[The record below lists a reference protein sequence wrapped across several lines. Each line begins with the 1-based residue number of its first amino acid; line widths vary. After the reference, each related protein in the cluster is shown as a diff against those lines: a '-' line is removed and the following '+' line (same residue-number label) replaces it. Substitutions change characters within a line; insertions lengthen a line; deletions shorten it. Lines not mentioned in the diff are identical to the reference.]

1 MKKAEKFKRANSE
14 EEIFI
19 NDVVQDLIEYIKD
32 GDYEGLPS
40 IDEIKDIIED
50 ILTCNLCIE
59 EDVSDE
65 EFKEI
70 VKEIV
75 EEIFNK
81 VYQLFVDK
89 FNKFRIDSRK
99 YEESLFQN
107 RDNIMEELQ
116 DWFEN
121 HNFECLT
128 LNEVIDLI
136 IKNGNS

>member
-32 GDYEGLPS
+32 GDYEELPS
-40 IDEIKDIIED
+40 IDEIKDIVED
-50 ILTCNLCIE
+50 ILTYNLCIE

-89 FNKFRIDSRK
+89 FNKFRINLRE

>member
-19 NDVVQDLIEYIKD
+19 NDVVEDLIEYIKD

-59 EDVSDE
+59 GDVSDE

>member
-59 EDVSDE
+59 GDVSDE

-121 HNFECLT
+121 HNFEYLT
-128 LNEVIDLI
+128 LDEVIDLI

>member
-32 GDYEGLPS
+32 GDYEELPS
-40 IDEIKDIIED
+40 IDEIKDIVED
-50 ILTCNLCIE
+50 ILTYNLCIE

-65 EFKEI
+65 EFKE
-70 VKEIV
+70 
-75 EEIFNK
+75 NK

-89 FNKFRIDSRK
+89 FNKFRINLRE

>member
-59 EDVSDE
+59 GDVSDE

-75 EEIFNK
+75 GEIFNK

-121 HNFECLT
+121 HNFEYLT
-128 LNEVIDLI
+128 LDEVIDLI